1 MTVVDDIL
9 NKTIDLNSLLRFQLN
24 RIGETLGV
32 PILPSYSNEKARSK
46 ILAEVY
52 TYIHPHEVYNLPI
65 PHNARLATLLTYY
78 SELLGDSSTDPGR
91 VDFTARVMGGEL
103 EPLEELT
110 DAQLTAILEYLDSML
125 PPISLPTLIRTRIAT
140 LESIE
145 NTDNFDVSDVEL
157 GL

>member
-9 NKTIDLNSLLRFQLN
+9 NKTLDLTSLLRSQLN

-32 PILPSYSNEKARSK
+32 PILPSYSNDQSRSK

-65 PHNARLATLLTYY
+65 PHNARLATLLAYY

-91 VDFTARVMGGEL
+91 IDFTARVMRGEL

-110 DAQLTAILEYLDSML
+110 EPQLSAVLEYLNQML
-125 PPISLPTLIRTRIAT
+125 PPISLPSLIRSRITT
-140 LESIE
+140 LESMKY
-145 NTDNFDVSDVEL
+145 TDNFDVSDTEL